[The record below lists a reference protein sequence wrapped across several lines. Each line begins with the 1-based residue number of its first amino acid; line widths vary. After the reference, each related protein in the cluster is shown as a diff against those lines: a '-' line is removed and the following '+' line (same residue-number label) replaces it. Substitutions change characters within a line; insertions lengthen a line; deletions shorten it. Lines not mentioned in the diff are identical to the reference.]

1 MLGDFAVTRTSS
13 AKDISRILTLV
24 AAVVVIT
31 ALYFARVMLVPLAL
45 AVLFTFVLAPLVSAL
60 ERIRIPRFLAIFLVV
75 GVAVSGIGI
84 MGWTVGNQLIDVTNQ
99 LPSYK
104 TNIKEKIDAIHNP
117 KNRRLDKAADAM
129 KELGKEIAE
138 NPPAP
143 TESAASSLK
152 NSGNNKSTAQP
163 KALPVQV
170 FQPASN
176 PLESLNSV
184 ITPLGSAVIVVVLTI
199 FMLAGRED
207 LRNRLI
213 GLVGHGHLNLMTQA
227 LDDAGSRVSRYLLL
241 QLVINACFGV
251 VIGLGLYFI
260 GIPNSMLWGVV
271 AGLLRF
277 LPYVGS
283 PLASV
288 LPILLSLA
296 IFPTWTGP
304 VATIGLYLIAEM
316 LVGNFLEP
324 LIYGA
329 HTGISSFAI
338 LFAAIFWTL
347 IWGPI
352 GLLLSTP
359 LTVCLVV
366 LGRHVPALSFLN
378 IMLGDQPVLPPEAH
392 YYQRLLASDQ
402 VEAKQV
408 LEDYLKTNSL
418 EDLYDSVLIPAL
430 ALAEQ
435 DRHHDDLEEITEQF
449 ICKSTKELLDE
460 LGDKSKEPA
469 AAEMQ
474 KAQSD
479 LAAISAPKLRLE
491 PASHVTCV
499 VCIPARDEADEI
511 VGIMLTQLLERAG
524 YHAQAISIGT
534 TAEMLAQVNEAAPDI
549 VCISALPPFALLHAR
564 DLYKRVR
571 SNVPNA
577 RIIVGLWKFSGDP
590 IKAAARFNIVDEDK
604 LALTLAQA
612 ALQVGVFQQIE
623 LVPEHASAGATDS
636 K

>member
-1 MLGDFAVTRTSS
+1 VARTSS

-24 AAVVVIT
+24 AAFVVIT
-31 ALYFARVMLVPLAL
+31 VLYFARVMLVPLAL

-60 ERIRIPRFLAIFLVV
+60 ERIRFPRFVAIVLVV
-75 GVAVSGIGI
+75 GIAVFGVGI

-99 LPSYK
+99 LPSYRS
-104 TNIKEKIDAIHNP
+104 NIREKIYAIHNP

-129 KELGKEIAE
+129 KELGKEITE
-138 NPPAP
+138 NPASPNELP
-143 TESAASSLK
+143 PSSLK
-152 NSGNNKSTAQP
+152 NPVSGKTITQQP
-163 KALPVQV
+163 KAVPVQV
-170 FQPASN
+170 FQPASD

-184 ITPLGSAVIVVVLTI
+184 ITPLGSATIVLVLTI
-199 FMLAGRED
+199 FMLGGRED

-213 GLVGHGHLNLMTQA
+213 GLVGHGHLNVMTQA
-227 LDDAGSRVSRYLLL
+227 LEDAGSRVSRYLLL
-241 QLVINACFGV
+241 QLVINACFGA
-251 VIGLGLYFI
+251 VIGIGLYFI
-260 GIPNSMLWGVV
+260 GLPNSMLWGVV
-271 AGLLRF
+271 AGLMRF
-277 LPYVGS
+277 LPYVGP
-283 PLASV
+283 PLAAV

-296 IFPTWTGP
+296 IFPNWTGP
-304 VATIGLYLIAEM
+304 VFTIGLYLIVEI
-316 LVGNFLEP
+316 LVANFLEP

-366 LGRHVPALSFLN
+366 LGRHVPALQFLD

-402 VEAKQV
+402 SEAKEV
-408 LEDYLKTNSL
+408 LEDYLKTHPL
-418 EDLYDSVLIPAL
+418 EELYDSVLIPAL

-460 LGDKSKEPA
+460 IGEKSKEPPA
-469 AAEMQ
+469 TEAQ
-474 KAQSD
+474 KAHAD
-479 LAAISAPKLRLE
+479 IAALSTPKIRLE
-491 PASHVTCV
+491 PPSRGTSV

-511 VGIMLTQLLERAG
+511 VGIMLAQLLERAG
-524 YHAQAISIGT
+524 YQAQAIPIGT
-534 TAEMLAQVNEAAPDI
+534 TAEMLAQVKEAAPDI

-571 SNVPNA
+571 ANVPNA

-590 IKAAARFNIVDEDK
+590 IKAAARFNIVGDDK
-604 LALTLAQA
+604 LAITLAQA
-612 ALQVGVFQQIE
+612 VLQVSVYLQID
-623 LVPEHASAGATDS
+623 LVPEHAGAGATQS
-636 K
+636 E

>member
-1 MLGDFAVTRTSS
+1 VARTSS

-45 AVLFTFVLAPLVSAL
+45 AVLFTFVLAPLVTAL
-60 ERIRIPRFLAIFLVV
+60 ERIRFPRFFAIFLVV
-75 GVAVSGIGI
+75 GIAVSGIGI

-104 TNIKEKIDAIHNP
+104 TNIKEKIDSIRNP

-129 KELGKEIAE
+129 KELGKEIAD
-138 NPPAP
+138 NPPVP
-143 TESAASSLK
+143 SEPSPSSLK
-152 NSGNNKSTAQP
+152 NPGSGKAAAQQQP
-163 KALPVQV
+163 KAVPVQV
-170 FQPASN
+170 FQPVSN
-176 PLESLNSV
+176 PLESLNSIV
-184 ITPLGSAVIVVVLTI
+184 TPLGSAIIVVVLTI

-213 GLVGHGHLNLMTQA
+213 GLVGRGHLNVMTQA
-227 LDDAGSRVSRYLLL
+227 LDDAGSRVSRYLVL
-241 QLVINACFGV
+241 QLVINACFGA

-283 PLASV
+283 PLAAV

-304 VATIGLYLIAEM
+304 VATIGLYLIVEI
-316 LVGNFLEP
+316 LVANFLEP

-338 LFAAIFWTL
+338 LFAAIFWAL

-366 LGRHVPALSFLN
+366 LGRHVPALQFLN
-378 IMLGDQPVLPPEAH
+378 IMLGDQPVLSPEAH

-402 VEAKQV
+402 AEAKEV
-408 LEDYLKTNSL
+408 LDDYSKTHPL
-418 EDLYDSVLIPAL
+418 EELYDNVLIPAL

-460 LGDKSKEPA
+460 LGDKSKELA

-479 LAAISAPKLRLE
+479 LAELSATKIRIAP
-491 PASHVTCV
+491 PTDAPSA
-499 VCIPARDEADEI
+499 VCMPARDEADEI
-511 VGIMLTQLLERAG
+511 VGIMLGQLLERAG
-524 YHAQAISIGT
+524 YHALAIPIGT
-534 TAEMLAQVNEAAPDI
+534 TAEMLAQVKEAAPDI

-571 SNVPNA
+571 SSIPNA
-577 RIIVGLWKFSGDP
+577 KIIVGLWKFSGDP
-590 IKAAARFNIVDEDK
+590 IKAAARFNIVGDDK
-604 LALTLAQA
+604 LAITLAQA
-612 ALQVGVFQQIE
+612 VLQVGVFQQIE
-623 LVPEHASAGATDS
+623 LVPEHAGAGATKS

>member
-1 MLGDFAVTRTSS
+1 MLGDFAVARTSS
-13 AKDISRILTLV
+13 AKNISRILTLV

-60 ERIRIPRFLAIFLVV
+60 ERIRIPRFISIFLVV
-75 GVAVSGIGI
+75 GIAVFGMGV

-129 KELGKEIAE
+129 KELGKEITD

-143 TESAASSLK
+143 NEPAQSLK
-152 NSGNNKSTAQP
+152 NLGSGKATSQP
-163 KALPVQV
+163 KAVPVQV

-184 ITPLGSAVIVVVLTI
+184 VTPLGSAVIVVVLTI
-199 FMLAGRED
+199 FMLGGRED

-241 QLVINACFGV
+241 QLVINACFGA

-271 AGLLRF
+271 AALLRF

-283 PLASV
+283 PLAAV

-304 VATIGLYLIAEM
+304 VATIGLYFAVEL

-324 LIYGA
+324 LVYGA

-378 IMLGDQPVLPPEAH
+378 IMLGDQPVLSPEAH

-402 VEAKQV
+402 AEAKQV
-408 LEDYLKTNSL
+408 LEDYLKSNSL

-469 AAEMQ
+469 TTEAQ
-474 KAQSD
+474 RAQSD
-479 LAAISAPKLRLE
+479 LAALSAPMIRVD
-491 PASHVTCV
+491 PGHVTSV

-534 TAEMLAQVNEAAPDI
+534 TAEMLAQVKEAAPDI

-564 DLYKRVR
+564 DLYKRLR

-577 RIIVGLWKFSGDP
+577 KVIVGLWKFSGDP
-590 IKAAARFNIVDEDK
+590 IKAAARFNIVGDDK
-604 LALTLAQA
+604 LANTLAQTV
-612 ALQVGVFQQIE
+612 LQVGVFQQIE
-623 LVPEHASAGATDS
+623 LVPEHASAGATES

>member
-1 MLGDFAVTRTSS
+1 MARTSS

-45 AVLFTFVLAPLVSAL
+45 AVLFTFVLAPLVTAL
-60 ERIRIPRFLAIFLVV
+60 ERIRFPRFFAIFLVV
-75 GVAVSGIGI
+75 GIAVSGIGI

-104 TNIKEKIDAIHNP
+104 TNIKEKIDAIRNP

-129 KELGKEIAE
+129 KELGKEIAD
-138 NPPAP
+138 NPPVP
-143 TESAASSLK
+143 TESAPSSLK
-152 NSGNNKSTAQP
+152 NPGSGKAAAQQQP
-163 KALPVQV
+163 KAVPVQV
-170 FQPASN
+170 FQPVSN

-184 ITPLGSAVIVVVLTI
+184 ITPLGSATIVVVLTI

-213 GLVGHGHLNLMTQA
+213 GLVGHGHLNVMTQA
-227 LDDAGSRVSRYLLL
+227 LDDAGSRVSRYLVL

-283 PLASV
+283 PLAAV

-304 VATIGLYLIAEM
+304 VATIGLYLIVEI
-316 LVGNFLEP
+316 LVANFLEP

-338 LFAAIFWTL
+338 LFAAIFWAL

-366 LGRHVPALSFLN
+366 LGRHVPALQFLN
-378 IMLGDQPVLPPEAH
+378 IMLGDQPVLSPEAH

-402 VEAKQV
+402 AEAKEV
-408 LEDYLKTNSL
+408 LDDYLKTHPL
-418 EDLYDSVLIPAL
+418 EDLYDTVLIPAL

-460 LGDKSKEPA
+460 LGEKSKEPA
-469 AAEMQ
+469 AAEVER
-474 KAQSD
+474 AQSD
-479 LAAISAPKLRLE
+479 LAELSAPKIRVA
-491 PASHVTCV
+491 PPSHAANV

-511 VGIMLTQLLERAG
+511 VGIMLSQLLERAG
-524 YHAQAISIGT
+524 YHAHAISIGT
-534 TAEMLAQVNEAAPDI
+534 TAEMLAQVKDATPDI

-577 RIIVGLWKFSGDP
+577 RIIVGLWRFSGDP
-590 IKAAARFNIVDEDK
+590 IKAAARFNIVGNDK

-612 ALQVGVFQQIE
+612 ILQVGVFQQIE
-623 LVPEHASAGATDS
+623 LVPEHASAGATES

>member
-1 MLGDFAVTRTSS
+1 VARTSS
-13 AKDISRILTLV
+13 AKNISRILTLV
-24 AAVVVIT
+24 GAVVVIS

-45 AVLFTFVLAPLVSAL
+45 AVLFTFLLAPLVAAL
-60 ERIRIPRFLAIFLVV
+60 ERIRIPRFAAIFLVV
-75 GVAVSGIGI
+75 AIAVFGFGVL
-84 MGWTVGNQLIDVTNQ
+84 GWTVGNQLIDVTNQ

-104 TNIKEKIDAIHNP
+104 TNIKEKIDSIRNP

-129 KELGKEIAE
+129 KELGKEIADSPSAPNE
-138 NPPAP
+138 PAS
-143 TESAASSLK
+143 TLK
-152 NSGNNKSTAQP
+152 NPGSAKAAAQQP
-163 KALPVQV
+163 KAVPVQV

-184 ITPLGSAVIVVVLTI
+184 ITPLGSAVIVLVLTI

-227 LDDAGSRVSRYLLL
+227 LEDAGARVSRYLLL
-241 QLVINACFGV
+241 QLVINACFGA
-251 VIGLGLYFI
+251 VIGVGLYFI

-271 AGLLRF
+271 AALLRF

-283 PLASV
+283 PLAAV

-304 VATIGLYLIAEM
+304 VATIGLYLIVEM

-366 LGRHVPALSFLN
+366 LGRHVPALQFLN
-378 IMLGDQPVLPPEAH
+378 IMLGDQPVLLPEAH

-402 VEAKQV
+402 AEAKQV
-408 LEDYLKTNSL
+408 LEEYLKTKPL

-449 ICKSTKELLDE
+449 ICKSTKELLEE

-469 AAEMQ
+469 DAEMQ
-474 KAQSD
+474 KADSD
-479 LAAISAPKLRLE
+479 LAALSAPKIPLE
-491 PASHVTCV
+491 PSGHLTSV

-511 VGIMLTQLLERAG
+511 VGIMLAQLLERAG
-524 YHAQAISIGT
+524 YQAQAIPIGT
-534 TAEMLAQVNEAAPDI
+534 TAEMIAQAKEAAPDI

-577 RIIVGLWKFSGDP
+577 KVIVGLWKFSGDP
-590 IKAAARFNIVDEDK
+590 IKAAARFNIVGDDK
-604 LALTLAQA
+604 LAITLAQTV
-612 ALQVGVFQQIE
+612 LQVGVFQQIE
-623 LVPEHASAGATDS
+623 LIPEHAGATES

>member
-1 MLGDFAVTRTSS
+1 VARTSS
-13 AKDISRILTLV
+13 AKDISRLLTLV
-24 AAVVVIT
+24 AAAIVIA

-60 ERIRIPRFLAIFLVV
+60 ERIRFPRFFAIFLVLAI
-75 GVAVSGIGI
+75 AVSGIGI
-84 MGWTVGNQLIDVTNQ
+84 MGWTVANQLIDVTNQ

-129 KELGKEIAE
+129 KELGKEITE
-138 NPPAP
+138 NPPSPIEPAP
-143 TESAASSLK
+143 SPK
-152 NSGNNKSTAQP
+152 NSGSSKSAAQQP
-163 KALPVQV
+163 KAVPVQV

-184 ITPLGSAVIVVVLTI
+184 ITPLGSAVIVLVLTI

-251 VIGLGLYFI
+251 VIGLGLYVI

-283 PLASV
+283 PLAAV

-304 VATIGLYLIAEM
+304 VATVGLFLIVEM

-366 LGRHVPALSFLN
+366 LGRHVPALNFLN
-378 IMLGDQPVLPPEAH
+378 IMLGDQPVLSPEAH

-408 LEDYLKTNSL
+408 LEDYLKTNPL
-418 EDLYDSVLIPAL
+418 EDLYDSVVIPAL

-449 ICKSTKELLDE
+449 ICKSTKEILDE

-469 AAEMQ
+469 EAEAQ

-479 LAAISAPKLRLE
+479 LAELSAPKIRIK
-491 PASHVTCV
+491 PARHVTSV

-511 VGIMLTQLLERAG
+511 VGIMLSQLLERVG
-524 YHAQAISIGT
+524 YHAQAVSIGT
-534 TAEMLAQVNEAAPDI
+534 TAEMLAQVKEAAPDI

-571 SNVPNA
+571 SSVPNA
-577 RIIVGLWKFSGDP
+577 KIIVGLWKFAGDP
-590 IKAAARFNIVDEDK
+590 IKAAARFNIVGDDK
-604 LALTLAQA
+604 LAITLAQTV
-612 ALQVGVFQQIE
+612 LQVSVFQQIE
-623 LVPEHASAGATDS
+623 VVPEHASAGAS
-636 K
+636 KSK